1 MSRKFGTIVCASAIG
16 LAAMGVATPALS
28 DEVTISAASCFPI
41 GHPVGKAFEKVVAD
55 INEQGKGV
63 IQIDLKG
70 GAPAIGSPFTL
81 VQKMSKGVYDMVGCT
96 EAYFG
101 NVFNE
106 AAVLRYAEVPY
117 ATLRENGGL
126 KLASEL
132 MAKKN
137 IHYVGRYNSF
147 GPFHLYLGD
156 NKIDKPDLT
165 GLNLRVVPVYSAFF
179 KSLGA
184 TVQTSNTSQV
194 YTYLENGTVQ
204 GYGWSASGLVPA
216 WIPITKYR
224 VEPGFYSAT
233 LHVVTNN
240 KKWNTLSDE
249 QKAAIDKVVLAAEAI
264 AEPTNPA
271 FQAKLDAYKASLI
284 EKGMTMIT
292 FSPEDTKKWSDGAR
306 KAGWDELIERS
317 PEHGPML
324 KKLFTK

>member
-1 MSRKFGTIVCASAIG
+1 MIKKFANLVYAGTITMATLGA
-16 LAAMGVATPALS
+16 VAPALS
-28 DEVTISAASCFPI
+28 AEVTITGASCFPI

-55 INEQGKGV
+55 INAQGKGV
-63 IQIDLKG
+63 LQIDLKG

-81 VQKMSKGVYDMVGCT
+81 VQKMSKGVYDIVGCT

-106 AAVLRYAEVPY
+106 AAVLRLAEVPY
-117 ATLRENGGL
+117 ATLRKNGGM
-126 KLASEL
+126 KLASDL

-137 IHYVGRYNSF
+137 IHYVGRYTTY

-156 NKIDKPDLT
+156 KKIDKPDLT
-165 GLNLRVVPVYSAFF
+165 GLNLRTVPVYSAFF

-204 GYGWSASGLVPA
+204 GYGWSAIGLVPA

-233 LHVVTNN
+233 LHAVMN
-240 KKWNTLSDE
+240 KKAWDKLGDA
-249 QKAAIDKVVLAAEAI
+249 QKAVINKVVLEAEGTS
-264 AEPTNPA
+264 ELTDPA
-271 FQAKLDAYKASLI
+271 FIARYNGYRNMLI

-292 FSPEDTKKWSDGAR
+292 FSPEDTKKWTDGAK
-306 KAGWDELIERS
+306 KAGWDELIKRS

-324 KKLFTK
+324 KKLFSK